1 MASSVLQNV
10 IHPHPKGAD
19 AARADGFEAAESA
32 LRGEEEL
39 ESVLAALVENAPVAM
54 ALFDAEMRYVLA
66 NRAWIEEFS
75 LQEVRPLLG
84 RSQYEVFPG
93 MHPEWRQVYARAL
106 SGHVVRS
113 EHDELG
119 EFDGKRLVYR
129 WEVRPWRRNR
139 DASVGG
145 LMVTCEKFT
154 ALSPETEDGT
164 EAAAENPGT
173 SVSASASPAA
183 GGSAEMPA
191 SLVPLVLVDENCVI
205 HQANSA
211 AVELCLARGL
221 QEGVSLFAE
230 MFSSGREMAAFQNV
244 WQTAMDKLEA
254 GAASAVLPVPAGQER
269 MSGECELPERWLLSP
284 SGRVGEKALLLAVG
298 LPRLPPEPGA
308 AVRVAKPTGPDLPAI
323 ASAVAAL
330 RQPFTGTPSKPAPVP
345 ESAGASGA
353 ELRQLQDDLAR
364 ARQEMRTLREAEHL
378 FSQKEGRLRHYLN
391 MLPCGV
397 LVLDELGAPVFQNEP
412 LARLLGRAV
421 KKEESVEHW
430 LAAACADPAQRE
442 EAASVWRE
450 DVWRRQLTRV
460 FSLATADGL
469 LKELEFQPRSLP
481 GGGLLVCIQD
491 ATERC
496 RHEEQL
502 RATEAKLRALFQEV
516 PLAVV
521 LADRSGA
528 VFEVNHHAETL
539 LGRSK
544 SELRRLPP
552 DAWLDA
558 PSLSR
563 RREMLQRLHQEAGRT
578 VSLEATVLRDGAP
591 PLPCLL
597 TLAHVQDAEGSPHNT
612 LHFIQ
617 PLGHVAAQSAPLA
630 GASPATTNPATP
642 GSAMQVPSGKEV
654 FLLAT
659 NVNGRVKTCSP
670 RGLTLL
676 GLEPGQEKGRALHLH
691 FRPSDGTAFYDELVS
706 RAGSLREMVCL
717 GADGE
722 RRTCRLLARKSG
734 GGGFDVEL
742 FEVAEGAEAREAQSF
757 PTAMPLPVPSRAPW
771 PVADLSREKLLLSET
786 HHRIKNH
793 LQIISSLLNLE
804 SNSIHDATARGA
816 LRSSQNRVRAIA
828 ELHQHLYQLA
838 LGTGESFGSFT
849 EGLIRRLRECFDV
862 PEGRVEVELCVED
875 GAIQQEWLMPL
886 ALVLNETVSNCFE
899 HAFPNGESG
908 KVQVMLTFG
917 AEGGELCVRDNG
929 IGLKHGGTDSAHG
942 LGLKIL
948 SVFADQM
955 HGQLI
960 VGEGEAGGT
969 QILLRFSIASTDI

>member
-1 MASSVLQNV
+1 MATSVLQNV
-10 IHPHPKGAD
+10 IHPFQGSDVVQSSGTGEPVM
-19 AARADGFEAAESA
+19 SS
-32 LRGEEEL
+32 RGGEEL

-54 ALFDAEMRYVLA
+54 ALFDSEMRYVLA

-75 LQEVRPLLG
+75 LQEVRPLIG
-84 RSQYEVFPG
+84 RSQYEIFPG

-119 EFDGKRLVYR
+119 GEEGVRLVYR

-154 ALSPETEDGT
+154 TLPPQPDAEQGGT
-164 EAAAENPGT
+164 ASDPADRDQDPVSEAENSTP
-173 SVSASASPAA
+173 
-183 GGSAEMPA
+183 EMPA

-205 HQANSA
+205 HQANAA

-221 QEGVSLFAE
+221 QEGVSRFAE
-230 MFSSGREMAAFQNV
+230 MFTSGREMASFQSV
-244 WQTAMDKLEA
+244 WQAALDKMQA
-254 GAASAVLPVPAGQER
+254 GAASAVLLVPTAHER
-269 MSGECELPERWLLSP
+269 MSGEGELPDRWLLSP
-284 SGRVGEKALLLAVG
+284 SGRLGDTALLLAVG
-298 LPRLPPEPGA
+298 LPRMPQETVTATRP
-308 AVRVAKPTGPDLPAI
+308 AKSVGPDLPAI

-330 RQPFTGTPSKPAPVP
+330 RQPFTGATTGALP
-345 ESAGASGA
+345 EQTGVGGL

-378 FSQKEGRLRHYLN
+378 FSQKESRLRHYLN

-397 LVLDELGAPVFQNEP
+397 LVLDELGAPIFQNEP

-421 KKEESVEHW
+421 KKEESVEQW
-430 LAAACADPAQRE
+430 LAAASADPAQSE
-442 EAASVWRE
+442 ETASVWRE

-502 RATEAKLRALFQEV
+502 RATEAKLRALFQEA

-528 VFEVNHHAETL
+528 VFEANHHAEAL

-544 SELRRLPP
+544 SELRRLSPG
-552 DAWLDA
+552 AWLDA
-558 PSLSR
+558 ESIIR
-563 RREMLQRLHQEAGRT
+563 RREAVQRLRQEGART
-578 VSLEATVLRDGAP
+578 ASMEAKILREGSP
-591 PLPCLL
+591 PLPCVL
-597 TLAHVQDAEGSPHNT
+597 TVAQVHDAEGSPHNT

-617 PLGHVAAQSAPLA
+617 PHSAMTEAPATSSAPNVPPAAAAQK
-630 GASPATTNPATP
+630 
-642 GSAMQVPSGKEV
+642 QSGQGT
-654 FLLAT
+654 LLLVT
-659 NVNGRVKTCSP
+659 NVNGRIKSCTP
-670 RGLTLL
+670 AGLALL
-676 GLEPGQEKGRALHLH
+676 GLEPEQEKGRALHLH
-691 FRPSDGTAFYDELVS
+691 FRPSDATGFYHELVAQS
-706 RAGSLREMVCL
+706 ETARAVVCL
-717 GADGE
+717 GADGA
-722 RRTCRLLARKSG
+722 RRECRLLARKGG

-742 FEVAEGAEAREAQSF
+742 YQLADGVQITDAQAELASHESRRSSS
-757 PTAMPLPVPSRAPW
+757 PVRAPW

-804 SNSIHDATARGA
+804 SNSIHDTVARGA

-838 LGTGESFGSFT
+838 LGTGEGFTSFA
-849 EGLIRRLRECFDV
+849 EGLVRRLRECFDV
-862 PEGRVEVELCVED
+862 PEDRVEVELCLEE
-875 GAIQQEWLMPL
+875 GSIQQEWLMPL
-886 ALVLNETVSNCFE
+886 ALVLNETLSNCFE
-899 HAFPNGESG
+899 HAFPDSQPG

-917 AEGGELCVRDNG
+917 PDGGRLCVRDNG
-929 IGLKHGGTDSAHG
+929 VGLQNDGTNSAEG

-948 SVFADQM
+948 SVFAEQM
-955 HGQLI
+955 HGELV
-960 VGEGEAGGT
+960 VGEAEEGGT